1 MISQLIINIFVTQ
14 EPSRATYIT
23 ITDEIFAGEEDNE
36 APMDFENVSDVWPDS
51 PEEPPE
57 PHQEVQRQ
65 RGVLTRL
72 QDEDRQAAKRT
83 ITRLHRNLGHS
94 SNQELLR
101 LLKTKNVSQT
111 LLRAARAR
119 GCGLCDLHKRPTGVP
134 VSSMP
139 KDSSFNERVQA
150 DTLWIKVPNMKHK
163 QPVLMMSDAATRLL
177 AARYIKAETT
187 EENIKQIEA
196 AWISFFG
203 PMKTLQVDEHRAWSS
218 DALREW
224 ATEQGIQLVIS
235 PGQSHTRLAILER
248 RHQVTRRAISIFLE
262 ANPGVANDRDGLV
275 IALNYIVPQLN
286 RTPNV
291 QGFSPL
297 QWVLGYT
304 PHVAGLLSEESSL
317 YPLGF

>member
-1 MISQLIINIFVTQ
+1 MNMAKTSASRSQHDFNAPT
-14 EPSRATYIT
+14 RAWTWILHVFALEIT
-23 ITDEIFAGEEDNE
+23 TTFQSKEALLQLAGEEDNE
-36 APMDFENVSDVWPDS
+36 APMDFENASGVWPDS

-57 PHQEVQRQ
+57 PQQEVQRQ

-83 ITRLHRNLGHS
+83 ITRLQRNLGHP

-101 LLKTKNVSQT
+101 LLKTKNVSQA
-111 LLRAARAR
+111 LLQAAQEHE
-119 GCGLCDLHKRPTGVP
+119 CGLCDLHKRPTGVP

-139 KDSSFNERVQA
+139 KNSSFNERVQA

-235 PGQSHTRLAILER
+235 PGQSHTRLA
-248 RHQVTRRAISIFLE
+248 FL
-262 ANPGVANDRDGLV
+262 
-275 IALNYIVPQLN
+275 
-286 RTPNV
+286 
-291 QGFSPL
+291 
-297 QWVLGYT
+297 
-304 PHVAGLLSEESSL
+304 
-317 YPLGF
+317 

>member
-1 MISQLIINIFVTQ
+1 
-14 EPSRATYIT
+14 
-23 ITDEIFAGEEDNE
+23 
-36 APMDFENVSDVWPDS
+36 
-51 PEEPPE
+51 
-57 PHQEVQRQ
+57 
-65 RGVLTRL
+65 
-72 QDEDRQAAKRT
+72 
-83 ITRLHRNLGHS
+83 
-94 SNQELLR
+94 
-101 LLKTKNVSQT
+101 
-111 LLRAARAR
+111 
-119 GCGLCDLHKRPTGVP
+119 
-134 VSSMP
+134 
-139 KDSSFNERVQA
+139 
-150 DTLWIKVPNMKHK
+150 
-163 QPVLMMSDAATRLL
+163 
-177 AARYIKAETT
+177 
-187 EENIKQIEA
+187 
-196 AWISFFG
+196 
-203 PMKTLQVDEHRAWSS
+203 MKTLQVDEHRAWSS

-286 RTPNV
+286 RTPSV